1 MKKCYFM
8 MAAFAT
14 MLAFTA
20 CSNEENIATV
30 DEETI
35 ATLGEG
41 EGLIEISVKS
51 ANSGSRTVRPL
62 GSSAAAN
69 NVNKVK
75 VNVYNSEG
83 TAVSGLTMEYVG
95 ESGTITNGLLD
106 WTATSGE
113 NAYNDSHDDSKTIKI
128 KGLSA
133 NTEYT
138 IVAYGYNTTDP
149 VSSVTY
155 DATDKFKIENVSS
168 IEEVFAGEIGVTTNG
183 NAKFPAKQEL
193 EMDRQV
199 AGLLA
204 CFGSVPTR
212 INDKVVKK
220 VIVNANAKSAGFKFP
235 WTADFNGVTTT
246 AGKTALLTFEM
257 SKMATNYNAGN
268 PTDATYTF
276 NKVSRGAAE
285 GDGSKPFANEYTLA
299 LQHKDLTLEENTI
312 FGACYL
318 LPYDNHIASQTLT
331 VELWGDDTTAPL
343 KTLNVTTSKFES
355 PATKNAYDI
364 RRNNFYSIGRKMTSD
379 TTDGPDGEDDDEN
392 PDQDPDDEDDDDP
405 IQLGESDEIMLLVND
420 AWDVLHNMGVEE
432 PTSSST
438 DGNE

>member
-30 DEETI
+30 DEETV

-69 NVNKVK
+69 DVDNVQVKIYKKASDTWTEDTNVK
-75 VNVYNSEG
+75 VDGYETSNLINDWSASKSENKYD
-83 TAVSGLTMEYVG
+83 E
-95 ESGTITNGLLD
+95 
-106 WTATSGE
+106 
-113 NAYNDSHDDSKTIKI
+113 SHDDNKTVKLE
-128 KGLSA
+128 GLAA
-133 NTEYT
+133 NTQYK
-138 IVAYGYNTTDP
+138 IVAYGYNGTAPTATDAQG
-149 VSSVTY
+149 VFTVNSVTS
-155 DATDKFKIENVSS
+155 V
-168 IEEVFAGEIGVTTNG
+168 EEVFAGEIEVTTNG
-183 NAKFPAKQEL
+183 NGKFSAKQEL

-204 CFGSVPTR
+204 YFGSVPTR

-235 WTADFNGVTTT
+235 WSADFNGVTTT
-246 AGKTALLTFEM
+246 TGKTALLTFEM
-257 SKMATNYNAGN
+257 SKMATNYNDGI

-276 NKVSRGAAE
+276 NKVTNGAAE
-285 GDGSKPFANEYTLA
+285 GNGSKPFANEYTLA
-299 LQHKDLTLEENTI
+299 LQHKQLTLEENTI

-318 LPYDNHIASQTLT
+318 LPYDNHIESQTLT
-331 VELWGDDTTAPL
+331 VELWGDDTNAPL
-343 KTLNVTTSKFES
+343 KTLNVTTTKFES

-364 RRNNFYSIGRKMTSD
+364 RRNNFYSIGRKMKSD

-432 PTSSST
+432 STSSSAG
-438 DGNE
+438 GNE

>member
-30 DEETI
+30 DEETV

-51 ANSGSRTVRPL
+51 ANSGSRAVRPL

-69 NVNKVK
+69 EVDNVQVKIYKYASDTWTEDTNVK
-75 VNVYNSEG
+75 VGGYETSNLINDWSASTSENKYD
-83 TAVSGLTMEYVG
+83 E
-95 ESGTITNGLLD
+95 
-106 WTATSGE
+106 
-113 NAYNDSHDDSKTIKI
+113 SHDDNKTVKLE
-128 KGLSA
+128 GLAA
-133 NTEYT
+133 NTQYK
-138 IVAYGYNTTDP
+138 IVAYGYKGTAPTATDDQG
-149 VSSVTY
+149 VFTVNSVTS
-155 DATDKFKIENVSS
+155 V
-168 IEEVFAGEIGVTTNG
+168 EEVFAGEIEVTTNG
-183 NAKFPAKQEL
+183 NGKFSAKQEL

-204 CFGSVPTR
+204 YFGSVPTR

-235 WTADFNGVTTT
+235 WTADFNGVST
-246 AGKTALLTFEM
+246 APTKTALLTFEM
-257 SKMATNYNAGN
+257 SKMATNYNGGN
-268 PTDATYTF
+268 PTDATYAF
-276 NKVSRGAAE
+276 NKVSKGVAE
-285 GDGSKPFANEYTLA
+285 GDGSKPFANEYTGDLVPDQLA
-299 LQHKDLTLEENTI
+299 LEENTI

-318 LPYDNHIASQTLT
+318 LPYDKHYDSQTLT
-331 VELWGDDTTAPL
+331 VELCGDTEIL
-343 KTLNVTTSKFES
+343 KTLNVTTSKAPS
-355 PATKNAYDI
+355 DGTKYQYDI

-379 TTDGPDGEDDDEN
+379 TTYGPDGEDDDEN
-392 PDQDPDDEDDDDP
+392 PDQDPDNEDDDDP